1 VKVITKVVLANILP
15 RVEVEQMMK
24 DLILFARPDTIMR
37 GL

>member
-1 VKVITKVVLANILP
+1 VKVFTKVAFANILP
-15 RVEVEQMMK
+15 RVGVEQMMK